1 MKFQETHFEEYIQ
14 SNIKENLHPKLCKF
28 LKHIPDSKKDFKNLI
43 FYGPPG
49 VGKYTQMLKSILKF
63 SANDLKYEKKININ
77 YLKQQYMFKI
87 SDIHYEIDMGLLGCN
102 SKLLWHEIYQQII
115 DIIFAKTEKF
125 GIIVCKNFHEIHSE
139 LLDNFY
145 SYMQQNNIHGL
156 NLNFII
162 ITEQLSFIPDNILT
176 CCKIINVPRPSKLLY
191 HKCTN
196 SSTSVNTLQKSLPLS
211 LSLSLSI
218 NLSQTLAQDVAKSKI
233 FPNILLENIINI
245 KHLNCE
251 NNELIVPHKIICDK
265 LINEMINVEELKFL
279 KFRDLQYD
287 AFIVNLD
294 ITECIWYIIS
304 SLLKQN
310 KFKSDDLP
318 KILIKTYTF
327 LQYYNNNYRPIYH
340 LENFLLYLTALIHGF
355 AV

>member
-14 SNIKENLHPKLCKF
+14 SNMKENLHPKLEKV
-28 LKHIPDSKKDFKNLI
+28 LKHIPDNKKDFKNLI

-49 VGKYTQMLKSILKF
+49 VGKYTQMLRSIVKF
-63 SANDLKYEKKININ
+63 SANELKYEKKISIA
-77 YLKQQYMFKI
+77 YLKQQYVFKI

-102 SKLLWHEIYQQII
+102 SKLLWHEIYQQIL
-115 DIIFAKTEKF
+115 DIIFAKSEKF

-145 SYMQQNNIHGL
+145 SYMQKNTSYGLTEGANAL
-156 NLNFII
+156 NLHFIL

-176 CCKIINVPRPSKLLY
+176 CCKTINVPRPTKQMYNKCIKEETGSSQQSISKV
-191 HKCTN
+191 K
-196 SSTSVNTLQKSLPLS
+196 LS
-211 LSLSLSI
+211 PTI
-218 NLSQTLAQDVAKSKI
+218 Q
-233 FPNILLENIINI
+233 LENIINI
-245 KHLNCE
+245 KHLNCA

-265 LINEMINVEELKFL
+265 IINQMINVEDLKFL
-279 KFRDLQYD
+279 NFRDLQYD

-304 SLLKQN
+304 SLLRQK
-310 KFKSDDLP
+310 KFKNEAEDLP
-318 KILIKTYTF
+318 KVLIKTYTF

-340 LENFLLYLTALIHGF
+340 LENFLLYLTALIHF
-355 AV
+355 HF